1 MRRVEQILDTKG
13 HDIWSIEQD
22 ASVFV
27 AIELMAKKE
36 VGALLVTKSGNPVGM
51 ISERD
56 YARQVIL
63 KGLSSKETLIRDI
76 MATRVIYAHLDA
88 TVEECMAL
96 MTENHIR
103 HLPVIDEEYLL
114 GMISIGDLVKALIAE
129 QQITIEQLERYIS
142 S

>member
-1 MRRVEQILDTKG
+1 MRRIEQILDTKG

-22 ASVFV
+22 ASVFE

>member
-1 MRRVEQILDTKG
+1 MKSVEEILDVKG
-13 HDIWSIEQD
+13 HDVWSIDQD
-22 ASVFV
+22 ASVFE

-63 KGLSSKETLIRDI
+63 KGLSSKKTSIRDI
-76 MATRVIYAHLDA
+76 MATRVVYAHPDG

-96 MTENHIR
+96 MTEKRIR
-103 HLPVIDEEYLL
+103 HLPVINNENLL

-129 QQITIEQLERYIS
+129 QQLTIEQLESYIS

>member
-1 MRRVEQILDTKG
+1 MKTVEQILDTKG
-13 HDIWSIEQD
+13 RDVWSIEQD
-22 ASVFV
+22 ASVFE

-36 VGALLVTKSGNPVGM
+36 VGALLVTKSANPTGM

-63 KGLSSKETLIRDI
+63 KGLSSKKTSIRDI
-76 MATRVIYAHLDA
+76 MATRVVYAHPDG

-96 MTENHIR
+96 MTEKHIR
-103 HLPVIDEEYLL
+103 HLPIMDGKQLV

-129 QQITIEQLERYIS
+129 QQLTIEQLERYIS

>member
-1 MRRVEQILDTKG
+1 MRTVEQILDTKG

-22 ASVFV
+22 ASVFE

-63 KGLSSKETLIRDI
+63 KGLSSKETLIQDI
-76 MATRVIYAHLDA
+76 MATRVVYAHPDG

-96 MTENHIR
+96 MTEKHIR
-103 HLPVIDEEYLL
+103 HLPVINDEHLL
-114 GMISIGDLVKALIAE
+114 GMISIGDLVKAIIAE
-129 QQITIEQLERYIS
+129 QQLTIERLESYIS

>member
-1 MRRVEQILDTKG
+1 MKGILLISG
-13 HDIWSIEQD
+13 RNI
-22 ASVFV
+22 
-27 AIELMAKKE
+27 
-36 VGALLVTKSGNPVGM
+36 GAETVPVTKSGNPVGM